1 MSASRLAT
9 AVLLLLCSLSQ
20 AREVLRFAIDAHNP
34 PFMYV
39 DGQGVAQGLYA
50 QTLRQLGERAGL
62 TLRIE
67 AIPWKRALAYLE
79 QGSHGVAG
87 IYRNE
92 ERQRKYL
99 FSRPIYREE
108 LVVYARKGHAMAPYS
123 GIASLYG
130 KRVGV
135 LSGWFY
141 SDAFSRAR
149 DEKRLLADEAA
160 RDAQNVDKLRL
171 GRLDYLIGI
180 RESIAAL
187 NHGELEEAGILA
199 SNLTYIALPD
209 SPRSRLLLQQLNPY
223 IADLPDKARA
233 P

>member
-1 MSASRLAT
+1 MTASRLAT

-34 PFMYV
+34 PFMYA
-39 DGQGVAQGLYA
+39 DDQGVAQGLYA
-50 QTLRQLGERAGL
+50 QTLRELGQRAGL

-79 QGSHGVAG
+79 RGSHGVAG
-87 IYRNE
+87 LYRNE
-92 ERQRKYL
+92 ERQRRYL

-108 LVVYARKGHAMAPYS
+108 LVVYARKGQALAPYR

-141 SDAFSRAR
+141 SDDFSRAR
-149 DEKRLLADEAA
+149 DQRRLLADEAA

-187 NHGELEEAGILA
+187 NHGELEETGIFA
-199 SNLTYIALPD
+199 SNLTYIALPHGPH
-209 SPRSRLLLQQLNPY
+209 SQALLQQLNAHIP
-223 IADLPDKARA
+223 DLPDKPRA

>member
-1 MSASRLAT
+1 MTATRLAT

-34 PFMYV
+34 PFMYA
-39 DGQGVAQGLYA
+39 DEQGVAQGLYA

-62 TLRIE
+62 TLHIE
-67 AIPWKRALAYLE
+67 AIPWKRALAYLKR
-79 QGSHGVAG
+79 GSHGVAG

-92 ERQRKYL
+92 ERQNRYL

-108 LVVYARKGHAMAPYS
+108 LVVYARKGHAMAPYR

-141 SDAFSRAR
+141 SDDFSRAR
-149 DEKRLLADEAA
+149 EQQLLLADEAA

-180 RESIAAL
+180 RESIATL
-187 NHGELEEAGILA
+187 NHGELEETGVFA

-209 SPRSRLLLQQLNPY
+209 SPRSRALLQQLNAY
-223 IADLPDKARA
+223 IPDLPNKARA